1 MYILDVV
8 YLYIVCLKVV
18 SLGTVFLDIAH
29 LDISVQ
35 VCEHVSYGTRKLT
48 QQLRHEIAEA

>member
-8 YLYIVCLKVV
+8 YLYIVCLNVV

-29 LDISVQ
+29 LDISVK